1 VWLLHLQM
9 LPQPKLHHLAVAK
22 VDKPLHYISL
32 ADSTLAVGWNRGIG
46 HSMVQRFDIPGVE
59 GRATSLDEV
68 PWSIPYMV
76 RRATSYIFD
85 AEHAHQVGKT
95 MELLT
100 PTTVVF
106 ATESGSVVL
115 AHLSPHQ
122 PSSSARYRTLTA
134 ASMSETSF
142 YPRYERCGA
151 AADLC
156 IDIFQGLD
164 GFTLHARNNYMLP
177 SEIPLGLELKSG
189 TPWLRAVE
197 TYGYSSPD
205 RPALTHL
212 EIRRVVAHDEVAQ
225 RLGQDAV
232 RKDVCQAPMPSNLPL
247 YMDAEIDEWTG
258 VCISQELDDDGG
270 CGHIVVVTV

>member
-1 VWLLHLQM
+1 M
-9 LPQPKLHHLAVAK
+9 LPEPKLHHLAVAK
-22 VDKPLHYISL
+22 VDEPLHYVSL
-32 ADSTLAVGWNRGIG
+32 SDSTLAVGWGRGIG
-46 HSMVQRFDIPGVE
+46 HSTVQRFDILSVA
-59 GRATSLDEV
+59 GRAPSLDDA
-68 PWSIPYMV
+68 PWSMPYLV
-76 RRATSYIFD
+76 RRATSYTFD
-85 AEHAHQVGKT
+85 AEHEHQIGES

-100 PTTVVF
+100 PTTVMFV
-106 ATESGSVVL
+106 TESGSVVL
-115 AHLSPHQ
+115 ARLSPHQ

-142 YPRYERCGA
+142 YLRYERCGA

-177 SEIPLGLELKSG
+177 SEIPLGLQLKSG
-189 TPWLRAVE
+189 MPWLRAVE

-205 RPALTHL
+205 RPALAHL
-212 EIRRVVAHDEVAQ
+212 EIRRVVAHDVVAQ

-232 RKDVCQAPMPSNLPL
+232 RKDVRQAPLPSNLPL

-258 VCISQELDDDGG
+258 VCISQELEDDGG
-270 CGHIVVVTV
+270 CEHVVVVTV

>member
-1 VWLLHLQM
+1 VWLLQLQM
-9 LPQPKLHHLAVAK
+9 LPDPKLHHMAVAQ

-32 ADSTLAVGWNRGIG
+32 ADLTLAVGWNCGIG

-59 GRATSLDEV
+59 GRATCLDDV

-76 RRATSYIFD
+76 RRATSYTFD
-85 AEHAHQVGKT
+85 AEHVHQVGKT

-100 PTTVVF
+100 TTTVVF
-106 ATESGSVVL
+106 VTESGSVVL

-142 YPRYERCGA
+142 HPRYERCGA

-164 GFTLHARNNYMLP
+164 GFTLHARNDYMLP
-177 SEIPLGLELKSG
+177 SKTSLGLQLKSG

-197 TYGYSSPD
+197 TYGHSSPD
-205 RPALTHL
+205 RPALTRL

-232 RKDVCQAPMPSNLPL
+232 RKDVCQAPMPSNPPL

-258 VCISQELDDDGG
+258 VCISQELEDGG
-270 CGHIVVVTV
+270 GCERVVVVTV